1 MPDQPFAGDRSTA
14 RLYRAVMGEAQAKH
28 YLPTFERF
36 DDRGVAG
43 PSWNGAAALFHL
55 GWLIHHRLWKAL
67 VGWLA
72 LVAVL
77 ALIVTGLW
85 RYAFDWPVGVKLGGS
100 LSVALFA
107 CLVPG
112 LWGSAWLHDGLRQR
126 MIDTVRSE
134 PSLDAACEALSAAAR
149 RRQRQN
155 TWALAG
161 FLGSGTLVALL
172 WLMVPWGRL
181 TGPEAPSR
189 PKPVEIAAAPP
200 SRSKA
205 STPGLDETV
214 HTEPSRAVATDA
226 VAAPVPQDEKKVEA
240 AALAAQ
246 ASTSAA
252 PSSSDALNGA
262 LNAKRVDSRGA
273 DTGQGGSLGV
283 EQVAGGLEKSAKAV
297 ALPASSPPPS
307 AMRSSAVPGPR
318 PPDSDKPAVEQRPN
332 AATKSAIQ
340 PEPTGDAKVRPF
352 ANRFGIAVGMFAVK
366 ANAERVAA
374 RLTGAD
380 LPVVSDSVAS
390 SRGDLT
396 RIRVGPFQQREQAQ
410 AAAAKVRALG
420 LDAKVFAP

>member
-28 YLPTFERF
+28 YLPVFERF

-43 PSWNGAAALFHL
+43 PSWNGIAALFHL

-77 ALIVTGLW
+77 ALIVTGVW
-85 RYAFDWPVGVKLGGS
+85 RYALDWPVGVKLGGS

-134 PSLDAACEALSAAAR
+134 PSLDAACEALSAFAR

-161 FLGSGTLVALL
+161 VLGSGTLVVLL

-181 TGPEAPSR
+181 TDPEAPFQ
-189 PKPVEIAAAPP
+189 PKPVEIAAAPA
-200 SRSKA
+200 SQSNA
-205 STPGLDETV
+205 STPGRDETFPA
-214 HTEPSRAVATDA
+214 EPSRAVATVA
-226 VAAPVPQDEKKVEA
+226 VEPPGLQDEKKVEA
-240 AALAAQ
+240 AALAVQ
-246 ASTSAA
+246 ASTPAA
-252 PSSSDALNGA
+252 HPSSDAINGDA
-262 LNAKRVDSRGA
+262 NAQGVDAPGA
-273 DTGQGGSLGV
+273 VDGQGGSLGV
-283 EQVAGGLEKSAKAV
+283 EQVAGGLQKPAKAV
-297 ALPASSPPPS
+297 ASPVSTPPPS
-307 AMRSSAVPGPR
+307 AMRSSAAPGPR

-332 AATKSAIQ
+332 AATTSAIR
-340 PEPTGDAKVRPF
+340 PEPIGDAKVRPF
-352 ANRFGIAVGMFAVK
+352 THGFGIAVGMFAVK
-366 ANAERVAA
+366 ANAERVVAK
-374 RLTGAD
+374 LTGAD

-396 RIRVGPFQQREQAQ
+396 RIRVGPFQEREQAQ